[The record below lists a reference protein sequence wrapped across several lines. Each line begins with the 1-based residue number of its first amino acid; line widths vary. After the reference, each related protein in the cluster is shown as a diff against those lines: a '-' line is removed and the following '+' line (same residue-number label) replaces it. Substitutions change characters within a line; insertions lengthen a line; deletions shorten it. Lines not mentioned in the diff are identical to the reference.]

1 MYSELAPEKGS
12 TFRFRFSEI
21 EGQLAVS
28 LSALP
33 LLPCFALGEWMHFI
47 WVRFPQILGTLA
59 LGVVLSSCSDPYF
72 QSRVVKNKNDSIPI
86 VVPVE
91 PVGGSG
97 GSTINP
103 PTQVTGI
110 DPSNGRGGK
119 LQPGQSEKTAGG
131 GTIYCPQ
138 NYKSDYASPVIV
150 LFNMDISQWKSIADR
165 DGLFVVDTNS
175 YNDQSLIF
183 NRLNEAVG
191 ILEAGY
197 NVDRARIYFAG
208 WSAGGNIALLNGT
221 NPVNANE
228 LAGIMVFPGSGGN
241 YARNYL
247 TQASQQGKRAV
258 PIYYAVGDRDT
269 STGYFPGV
277 VNEAQILS
285 RIPGYESRITYKV
298 WQDMGHSLHQGAFDE
313 AWKWISEFN
322 SKSN

>member
-1 MYSELAPEKGS
+1 
-12 TFRFRFSEI
+12 
-21 EGQLAVS
+21 
-28 LSALP
+28 
-33 LLPCFALGEWMHFI
+33 MHFV
-47 WVRFPQILGTLA
+47 WVQFPKILAA
-59 LGVVLSSCSDPYF
+59 LLLGGFLVSCSEPYF
-72 QSRVVKNKNDSIPI
+72 QSRVSKDKNQGIPI
-86 VVPVE
+86 VVPVN
-91 PVGGSG
+91 PVEGGG
-97 GSTINP
+97 GPTINP

-110 DPSNGRGGK
+110 DPSNGSGGK
-119 LQPGQSEKTAGG
+119 LQPGQSENTAGG
-131 GTIYCPQ
+131 GTIYSPQ
-138 NYKSDYASPVIV
+138 SYSPDFASPVVV
-150 LFNMDISQWKSIADR
+150 LFNMDTSQWKSIADR
-165 DGLFVVDTNS
+165 DGFFVVDTNS
-175 YNDQSLIF
+175 YNDQRLIF

-269 STGYFPGV
+269 STGYYPGV

-285 RIPGYESRITYKV
+285 QIPGYAERITYKV
-298 WQDMGHSLHQGAFDE
+298 WPEVGHSLHQGAFDE
-313 AWKWISEFN
+313 AWKWISQYN
-322 SKSN
+322 SKTN